1 MTSWPEGYGR
11 RVLASV
17 DSTLSE
23 AARTAADLT
32 GPQWILALEQTA
44 ARGRRG
50 RAWVHPVG
58 NFAATLVVHPGEAP
72 GVAALRSFVMSLALL
87 RACVAVTGRNDVFA
101 LKWPNDVLLRGGKV
115 AGILL
120 ESAGQGRGVSHLA
133 IGVGVNLIAA
143 PAQSAVEQRALRPVS
158 LWSETGVRLGPE
170 PFLEA
175 LAAAYA
181 PLEQQFQD
189 FGFAPIRAGWMAHAA
204 RRGEVITA
212 RTGQTETTGTF
223 EDVDA
228 DGNLILK
235 SARGRVAIAAAD
247 VFF

>member
-1 MTSWPEGYGR
+1 MTCWPEGYGR

-50 RAWVHPVG
+50 RVWVHPVG
-58 NFAATLVVHPGEAP
+58 NFAATLVVHPDEAP

-87 RACVAVTGRNDVFA
+87 RACVAVTGRNDVFS
-101 LKWPNDVLLRGGKV
+101 LKWPNDVLLQGGKV

-143 PAQSAVEQRALRPVS
+143 PAQSSVEQRAVRPVS
-158 LWSETGVRLGPE
+158 LWSETGVRLDPE
-170 PFLEA
+170 QFLDA

-181 PLEQQFQD
+181 PLEQQFLD

-204 RRGEVITA
+204 RLGQVITA

-228 DGNLILK
+228 DGNLILTT
-235 SARGRVAIAAAD
+235 AHGRVAIAAAD